1 MPDKFIID
9 PDAKLDYSV
18 DWTDW
23 LNGVDVIDTSTWAIT
38 PTGPTLSAPTH
49 DDTGTIV
56 WVDGCTVD
64 TTYRLTNSIVTDD
77 GREDDRTITLH
88 CEQR

>member
-1 MPDKFIID
+1 MPDSFIID

-18 DWTDW
+18 NWEHW
-23 LNGVDVIDTSTWAIT
+23 LDDDDAIDTSTWAIT
-38 PTGPTLSAPTH
+38 PTGPTLSGSTH

-56 WVDGCTVD
+56 WVDGCTSG
-64 TTYRLTNSIVTDD
+64 TTYTLTNSIVTDD
-77 GREDDRTITLH
+77 GREDDRSITLH